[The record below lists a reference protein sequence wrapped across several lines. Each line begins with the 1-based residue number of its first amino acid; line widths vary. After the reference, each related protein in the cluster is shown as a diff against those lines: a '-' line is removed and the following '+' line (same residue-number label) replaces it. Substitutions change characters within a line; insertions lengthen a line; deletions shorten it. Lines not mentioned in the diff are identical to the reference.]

1 MEEGFNFIPLL
12 IVVGLAALAPV
23 LLARFKAIPVV
34 VGEILAGIL
43 IGKSGLGLVH
53 EELTLELLA
62 EIGFAFLMFL
72 SGLEINFS
80 ILFNPSRQRQKKGL
94 SPLWTASLSFVLSV
108 TLAILFSFVI
118 VGRNLARD
126 PWMMALILSTTSLG
140 IVVPVLKE
148 RDLHATS
155 YGQSVMLAALLADF
169 LTMFLITVYVAL
181 LSSGLT
187 FEILLIG
194 VLFVAFLVTY
204 RLGLRQI
211 RRPAVQRLIE
221 QISGATSQFK
231 VRTALALM
239 MAFVDLEAI
248 GYGFFIPVFFIMVG
262 VGFDFRTLLD
272 EPSAL
277 YLASLLLIVAV
288 GLKMVGAL
296 AFKATFTWRETLG
309 AGSLLSARLSLII
322 AASAIGLRMGVISD
336 ATNAAIILIAALTAV
351 IAPLGFNGLLPSPEE
366 TGRRHYLIFG
376 AANIGMAVAQELRAH
391 GEEVC
396 FAEPDQRLAKF
407 ARKEGFMVVEGRILT
422 ECFDDIEPRAVK
434 AILAL
439 NSDDDENFQAA
450 KSAFSLGIENV
461 VALVNEPT
469 RVNEFTDLG
478 AQAFAPSML
487 RPKLL
492 TTMARNPSIF
502 RLLTSTSDDR
512 DIREFQLF
520 NPGLAGKKIGKVV
533 LPGDTMVLT
542 ISRNGDVLAPHA
554 TTTLEIGDRLT
565 VLGNLESLE
574 EVRTLVRK
582 RY

>member
-239 MAFVDLEAI
+239 MAFVVLAEFVGVELILGAFLAGVVVSLIRPPGDEALRHDLEAI

-520 NPGLAGKKIGKVV
+520 NPGLASAGTETCWHPTQPRPLKSVI
-533 LPGDTMVLT
+533 D
-542 ISRNGDVLAPHA
+542 
-554 TTTLEIGDRLT
+554 
-565 VLGNLESLE
+565 
-574 EVRTLVRK
+574 
-582 RY
+582 